1 MKFLFKKTSDNEL
14 KCKEEPSKISKMQYF
29 LNQFLIWIFIFLILM
44 FVMDFLNINTN
55 LNE

>member
-1 MKFLFKKTSDNEL
+1 MMFLYKRTSHNEL
-14 KCKEEPSKISKMQYF
+14 NSKEEPSKISKMQYF
-29 LNQFLIWIFIFLILM
+29 LNQFLIWIFIFLMLL